1 MLKANDERGNVSN
14 KKERGPYKVNY
25 LSSLKALA
33 RYSFFSLEI
42 FVIEISF
49 GQTASQA
56 CVKVQLPNPSLSIC
70 STIESTLVFLSGA
83 PCGNKAK

>member
-1 MLKANDERGNVSN
+1 MGNRQTGESLSGLLRANDEHGHIIN
-14 KKERGPYKVNY
+14 KRNSSLDKVDY

-33 RYSFFSLEI
+33 RYSFFNLDI

-56 CVKVQLPNPSLSIC
+56 
-70 STIESTLVFLSGA
+70 
-83 PCGNKAK
+83 